1 MDWVDDHVLMP
12 VHMLCTIL
20 YDKLGDGGH
29 KGYQLRA
36 QLPYMYHVPFIHTPC
51 DCNGWYGYW

>member
-1 MDWVDDHVLMP
+1 MDWVDEHVLMP
-12 VHMLCTIL
+12 VHMLCAI

-36 QLPYMYHVPFIHTPC
+36 QLPYMYHVPFIHIPC
-51 DCNGWYGYW
+51 DCNGW